1 MEKAKTPIQENAG
14 ELDQFRSDSRRN
26 LLRSIAIFCI
36 HNGPLDGYYMEF
48 GCHKARTMR
57 LAWDVCHHE
66 HNWTYVAFDSFE
78 GLPEIQEIDK
88 MPIWQKGSCTTS
100 EEEFLQTALQHGIP
114 RERLITIKGFYEQS
128 LTTQLRDRLLPK
140 KAVVV
145 YIDCDLYAS
154 AVPVLNFIKDFLQRG
169 TIIVFDD
176 WFCFFGDPE
185 RGERRAFREFCHRNP
200 QLIFE
205 EFAQTSETKSFIYL
219 GAAGNGSQL

>member
-1 MEKAKTPIQENAG
+1 MDKANTRIEKDAS
-14 ELDQFRSDSRRN
+14 ELNQFRSDSRRN
-26 LLRSIAIFCI
+26 LFRSIAIFCR

-48 GCHKARTMR
+48 GCHTAQTMR

-66 HNWTYVAFDSFE
+66 HNWTYVGFDSFE

-88 MPIWQKGSCTTS
+88 MPIWHKGKCATS
-100 EEEFLQTALQHGIP
+100 EQEFLQTVLQHGIP
-114 RERLITIKGFYEQS
+114 QEQLITVKGFYEHS

-140 KAVVV
+140 KAVVI

-154 AVPVLNFIKDFLQRG
+154 TVPVLNFIKDFLQRG

-185 RGERRAFREFCHRNP
+185 RGERRAFREFCQRNP
-200 QLIFE
+200 NLFFQNFV
-205 EFAQTSETKSFIYL
+205 QTSETKSFIYL
-219 GAAGNGSQL
+219 GAGENGRKL